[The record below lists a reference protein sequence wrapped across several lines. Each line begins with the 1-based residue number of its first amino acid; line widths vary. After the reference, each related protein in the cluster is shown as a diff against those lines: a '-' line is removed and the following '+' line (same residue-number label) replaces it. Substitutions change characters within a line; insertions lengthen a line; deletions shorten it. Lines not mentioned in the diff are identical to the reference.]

1 MADAPA
7 DMPAAVDV
15 LVVGAGPAGMAAVA
29 ALHGRGLSTVWID
42 QRDRCGGAIHRQP
55 ANGAGAAFAPRSVR
69 AQWRRLADAVAASGT
84 RLHGRHNF
92 LGLDSD
98 GYALVENRPAGSVG
112 TLKPRAILLAVGA
125 VERVLPRPG
134 WHLPGVRTAGGMQ
147 VMLKETRIPPEG
159 RILVAGSGPLTVALA
174 AQLAAAGNPPVAVLE
189 AGNPLRPGIAG
200 LALLR
205 RPQVALE
212 AGVYLA
218 TLYRAGVPWLRGRRV
233 TAIRQAGAAL
243 EVECSDAS
251 GETGAFLVDHLA
263 LNDGI
268 RPNRFGLP
276 EAADTPLVV
285 HAGDCREALGAV
297 AAEADGKY
305 AASRIA
311 AALLGAPRATAS
323 RAVGRERTMQAALA
337 AMFEPT
343 ASSALAL
350 LPDDTVLCRCEG
362 RTVGDLRALIGRG
375 GDLSPRE
382 VKLNGRF
389 AMGACQGRFCGDNVM
404 ALAAAMRG
412 EAVPEP
418 VERLTGRRWPV
429 RPVSIASLIAGEHDR
444 EPAPDNG
451 PDSKTRMP

>member
-7 DMPAAVDV
+7 EMPAAVDV

-29 ALHGRGLSTVWID
+29 ALHGRGLSVLWID

-55 ANGAGAAFAPRSVR
+55 ANGADAAFAPRPAR

-84 RLHGRHNF
+84 HLYGRHNF

-98 GYALVENRPAGSVG
+98 GYALVENRPANTVG
-112 TLKPRAILLAVGA
+112 ALRPRAILLAVGA

-147 VMLKETRIPPEG
+147 VMLKETGTPPEG

-200 LALLR
+200 LSLLR
-205 RPQVALE
+205 RPQVAFE
-212 AGVYLA
+212 AGAYLA
-218 TLYRAGVPWLRGRRV
+218 ALYRVGVPWLRGRRV

-243 EVECSDAS
+243 EVEYSDAS
-251 GETGAFLVDHLA
+251 GGTGAFLVDHLA

-297 AAEADGKY
+297 AAEADGKH
-305 AASRIA
+305 AALRVA
-311 AALLGAPRATAS
+311 AALSGAPLPAAS
-323 RAVGRERTMQAALA
+323 RAVGRERAIQAALA
-337 AMFEPT
+337 ALFEPP
-343 ASSALAL
+343 AGRAPAH

-362 RTVGDLRALIGRG
+362 RTVGDLRALVGRDG
-375 GDLSPRE
+375 GLSPRE
-382 VKLNGRF
+382 IKLNGRF
-389 AMGACQGRFCGDNVM
+389 AMGACQGRFCADNVM

-418 VERLTGRRWPV
+418 AERLTGRRWPV
-429 RPVSIASLIAGEHDR
+429 RPVSIASLIAGETNR
-444 EPAPDNG
+444 EPAPDDE